1 MPCYTRLRYLMRY
14 FRVQVN
20 SSWEATEKKRSLN
33 HSQVTKPDPPITNS
47 EDTEQ
52 LLNYSL
58 HFKFL
63 YSEVEVIISAQPYY
77 IEN

>member
-1 MPCYTRLRYLMRY
+1 MGSNR
-14 FRVQVN
+14 
-20 SSWEATEKKRSLN
+20 KKRSLI
-33 HSQVTKPDPPITNS
+33 HIQVTKPDPPITSS

-58 HFKFL
+58 HFKLL
-63 YSEVEVIISAQPYY
+63 YSEVEVIIPAQPYY

>member
-1 MPCYTRLRYLMRY
+1 MLYTAQISYEILQSPSEQFMGSNR
-14 FRVQVN
+14 
-20 SSWEATEKKRSLN
+20 KKRSLI

-63 YSEVEVIISAQPYY
+63 YSEVEVIISSQPYY